1 MSEKTPMPDVTR
13 DDKLW
18 ALLAYL
24 LSPLIPLMIL
34 FTDDK
39 RQRPFLRAHLLPAL
53 ILGFVNLINAILSI
67 FLIYWGIKAFKG
79 EKVEIPVLSNF
90 IRDHG
95 WV

>member
-1 MSEKTPMPDVTR
+1 MSENTPTPDVTR

-18 ALLAYL
+18 AMLAYL
-24 LSPLIPLMIL
+24 FTPLIPLMIL

-53 ILGFVNLINAILSI
+53 ILGLVNLINTILSI
-67 FLIYWGIKAFKG
+67 FLLYWGIKAFKG
-79 EKVEIPVLSNF
+79 EKVEIPILSDF
-90 IRDHG
+90 IRNRG

>member
-1 MSEKTPMPDVTR
+1 MSENPPAPEISM

-24 LSPLIPLMIL
+24 FSPLIPLMIL
-34 FTDDK
+34 FTGDK
-39 RQRPFLRAHLLPAL
+39 RQRPFLRAHLFPAL
-53 ILGFVNLINAILSI
+53 LLGLVNVLNAILSL

-79 EKVEIPVLSNF
+79 QKVEIPILSDF
-90 IRDHG
+90 IRDHD